1 MNEIQNKK
9 AQTVKIDD
17 TWSLEIGGSVT
28 LIERTENTAK
38 NAKNEFTSKVRGYYG
53 HVDEALKSYLRKSIN
68 PVSEVSE
75 IVELIESNVSKLK
88 AKGLIR

>member
-1 MNEIQNKK
+1 MSKQPEST
-9 AQTVKIDD
+9 QTVKIDD
-17 TWSLEIGGSVT
+17 IWFLDIGPSYVRLFQKT
-28 LIERTENTAK
+28 KTKRADAKHAYHERT
-38 NAKNEFTSKVRGYYG
+38 RGFFG

-88 AKGLIR
+88 AKGLIK

>member
-1 MNEIQNKK
+1 MKF
-9 AQTVKIDD
+9 D
-17 TWSLEIGGSVT
+17 
-28 LIERTENTAK
+28 
-38 NAKNEFTSKVRGYYG
+38 
-53 HVDEALKSYLRKSIN
+53 N